1 MLTIVIGKNKEAL
14 AREIKKLTKGVHQY
28 IEGSTATALAL
39 DSLLHDVSLFETK
52 IAPVIISDVLV
63 GECGDLVRERADAFV
78 TSDRVF
84 IFTTDTLLV
93 ADKKIFKN
101 ATLVELPPTQEK
113 KERTPFALTDAVL
126 ARNKLEAWSIFR
138 KLSDSGA
145 VAREIHG
152 ALFWQ
157 IKCMILAGRG
167 AGVSGL
173 APFVFTKAVSGRK
186 KYKDEELVGLTRNL
200 VHMLHKTQLQNNSLE
215 TELELLLMQ
224 SL

>member
-1 MLTIVIGKNKEAL
+1 MLTIIIGKNKDAQT
-14 AREIKKLTKGVHQY
+14 REIKKLTKGTHSY
-28 IEGSTATALAL
+28 IEGSTVTGILL
-39 DSLLHDVSLFETK
+39 DSLVHDVSLFETK
-52 IAPVIISDVLV
+52 IAQVVISDVLV
-63 GECGDLVRERADAFV
+63 GECGGLVRERVDAFV

-113 KERTPFALTDAVL
+113 KESTPFALTDAVL

-167 AGVSGL
+167 ASASGL

-186 KYKDEELVGLTRNL
+186 KYKDEEFIGLTRNL
-200 VHMLHKTQLQNNSLE
+200 VHMLHRTQLQNNSLE
-215 TELELLLMQ
+215 TELELLLMK